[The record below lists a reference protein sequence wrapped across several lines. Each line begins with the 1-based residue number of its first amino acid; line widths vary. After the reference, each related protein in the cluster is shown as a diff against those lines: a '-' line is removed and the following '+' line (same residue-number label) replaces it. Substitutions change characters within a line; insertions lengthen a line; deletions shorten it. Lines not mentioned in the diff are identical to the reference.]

1 MIVGS
6 FIPDWPAPA
15 VNRTRTSR
23 NGRSSRTRLRAPGRP
38 DCTWDRADQVGMVDA
53 PHPNDLRG
61 QRFRGSEKAG
71 FDHVPFDDVARGDEA
86 GARPDSQ
93 LERLLGSGRVVSLM
107 AQSPLQGV
115 RTDLSLDFF
124 QAGVDRF
131 DPRLNS
137 LHLII
142 QPFTLHPQHGLTAL
156 CGNS

>member
-1 MIVGS
+1 
-6 FIPDWPAPA
+6 
-15 VNRTRTSR
+15 
-23 NGRSSRTRLRAPGRP
+23 
-38 DCTWDRADQVGMVDA
+38 MVDA

-142 QPFTLHPQHGLTAL
+142 
-156 CGNS
+156 